1 MDDREVRRRVGM
13 VEETLAALEELAE
26 PGRSVALEAVGQL
39 VELYG
44 ESLARLLRHARAAGA
59 PSGSSPFDRSLAGDE
74 LVAHMLLLHG
84 LHPEGAPARIG
95 AALAAVRPQL
105 ASRDAT
111 VELEAVEGG
120 VARLRFGAAR
130 PLPEALVEI
139 FERAVL
145 AAAPE
150 LERVESVGAVAEEG
164 FVPLGSLKRK
174 GGVA

>member
-1 MDDREVRRRVGM
+1 MDDREVRRRVGA
-13 VEETLAALEELAE
+13 VEERLAALEELAE
-26 PGRSVALEAVGQL
+26 PQRSVALDAVREL

-44 ESLARLLRHARAAGA
+44 ECLNRLLAHAR
-59 PSGSSPFDRSLAGDE
+59 SGGDLDRALAGDE

-84 LHPEGAPARIG
+84 LHPEGAPARVE

-105 ASRDAT
+105 ASRSAT
-111 VELEAVEGG
+111 VELESIDGDA
-120 VARLRFGAAR
+120 ARLRFAAAK

-150 LERVESVGAVAEEG
+150 LARVESVGAVAEEG
-164 FVPLGSLKRK
+164 FVPLGTLRRK
-174 GGVA
+174 GGAA